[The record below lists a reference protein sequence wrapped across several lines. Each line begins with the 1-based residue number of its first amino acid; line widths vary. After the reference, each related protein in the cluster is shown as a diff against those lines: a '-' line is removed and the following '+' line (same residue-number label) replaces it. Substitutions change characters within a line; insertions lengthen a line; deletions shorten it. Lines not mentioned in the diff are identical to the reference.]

1 MLFVIF
7 LLLFSGFTYSQDSGT
22 PAVELTF
29 YTVNVQGG
37 PIMNLQLNAQ
47 SSVWGWA
54 SPSTYFLTHDYD
66 EVVYTPDYNNMPP
79 QQAAGFDFITTTY
92 GTPGYPVFAYG
103 LYKATSNRTNK
114 YFFLDYRD
122 DKISFYQP
130 PYYGD
135 MIDLW
140 IKYEYSSDKFFY
152 SSVNSTS
159 NFVEIQ
165 NAQVL
170 NFWEIKQKGNPSTD
184 QFPNFWQNCLS
195 VVNDGSNHPRLV
207 WGAYPA
213 DGISF
218 NVTGYNIYRTIRTFR
233 DPPYGQF
240 QKIASVSSST
250 FSFIDLDYSIGSG
263 WYGFYKVTAKDGT
276 VESEYTNTAMTTI
289 DAFGKEV
296 QLNNNR
302 IMNSDYTTVSN
313 YPNPFNPTTT
323 IKYQLAESGNVRL
336 VVTNSLG
343 EEVNV
348 LEEGLME
355 AGEYS
360 VVFNSE
366 NLPSG
371 IYICSLVTNRGI
383 TSNKMLLL
391 R

>member
-1 MLFVIF
+1 
-7 LLLFSGFTYSQDSGT
+7 
-22 PAVELTF
+22 
-29 YTVNVQGG
+29 
-37 PIMNLQLNAQ
+37 
-47 SSVWGWA
+47 
-54 SPSTYFLTHDYD
+54 
-66 EVVYTPDYNNMPP
+66 
-79 QQAAGFDFITTTY
+79 
-92 GTPGYPVFAYG
+92 
-103 LYKATSNRTNK
+103 
-114 YFFLDYRD
+114 
-122 DKISFYQP
+122 
-130 PYYGD
+130 

-170 NFWEIKQKGNPSTD
+170 NFWEIKQKGNPSSD

-276 VESEYTNTAMTTI
+276 VE
-289 DAFGKEV
+289 
-296 QLNNNR
+296 
-302 IMNSDYTTVSN
+302 
-313 YPNPFNPTTT
+313 
-323 IKYQLAESGNVRL
+323 
-336 VVTNSLG
+336 
-343 EEVNV
+343 
-348 LEEGLME
+348 
-355 AGEYS
+355 
-360 VVFNSE
+360 
-366 NLPSG
+366 
-371 IYICSLVTNRGI
+371 
-383 TSNKMLLL
+383 
-391 R
+391 